1 MIFRILL
8 MMLIENLKNITIK
21 NTTMENY
28 EFKALEL
35 LRGGIGCDIV
45 DGTGAFNARIGKIVG
60 FSVRENNSGIASIVQ
75 VIKSKDVEGV
85 ASAKEELI
93 SSGTGATGTR
103 SYVGTDTLLAGEW
116 YILDHPAKTITPS
129 AGSFIVY
136 YQNS

>member
-1 MIFRILL
+1 
-8 MMLIENLKNITIK
+8 
-21 NTTMENY
+21 MENF
-28 EFKALEL
+28 EFKAIEL

-45 DGTGAFNARIGKIVG
+45 DGTGAFNARIGIIAGV
-60 FSVRENNSGIASIVQ
+60 SVREDSSGIASIVQ

-103 SYVGTDTLLAGEW
+103 SYIGIDTLKAGEW
-116 YILDHPAKTITPS
+116 LLFDHPVKTITPS

-136 YQNS
+136 YQNK